1 MNTENLKIAEMRG
14 VTENEFIDVAS
25 NIKGETILT
34 RVEAHD
40 VSTSNANDN
49 DENGGVPTPPLS
61 SDVVTIEGEA
71 TVVSSTSIVD
81 EEQVIAECVKL
92 TNEVALAANS
102 CQRSK
107 FSADLTTIPEN
118 LHSLVIPE
126 DPYKLTSFVTISE
139 DAIKAAKKSLRNER
153 KMTAQEYH
161 IRHEHAREF
170 GFIAL
175 DAALKLSLRL
185 NEVVGHSGGR
195 SDLHPEKYEGDNR
208 FQYQIFEEDF
218 GLNHK
223 IAARFKKLTVEAVDK
238 EKKFAND
245 NNEIPTLTH
254 ALKYVKAKEN
264 QLNKA
269 KETANNIACNDNDA
283 SETIELPIGRYD
295 IIYANFNKFE
305 ENFDLSEVAN
315 DNCLLYLWVDKGQ
328 IANAIDFIR
337 NNGFKYADTAVFVRN
352 KFRHGG
358 QYFKDYHSQVL
369 VGVKGN
375 FDKPEFRGE
384 KSVAYESEIGE
395 GSGYT
400 YYRNVINLL
409 YPDAEMLDLVT
420 EAEVLTETIEDIEG
434 VDDTASTSREVSD
447 D

>member
-1 MNTENLKIAEMRG
+1 MSTLTNKKVDDMNI
-14 VTENEFIDVAS
+14 IDKAS
-25 NIKGETILT
+25 EIEASSALT
-34 RVEAHD
+34 GVEAHD

-49 DENGGVPTPPLS
+49 DENGGVPTPPLP

-71 TVVSSTSIVD
+71 TIVSSTPIVD
-81 EEQVIAECVKL
+81 EEQVMAECVKL

-107 FSADLTTIPEN
+107 FSADLTTIPED

-223 IAARFKKLTVEAVDK
+223 MAARFKKLTVEAVDK

-264 QLNKA
+264 QLDKA

-337 NNGFKYADTAVFVRN
+337 NNGFEYADTAVFVRN

-358 QYFKDYHSQVL
+358 QYFKDYHSQIL
-369 VGVKGN
+369 V
-375 FDKPEFRGE
+375 
-384 KSVAYESEIGE
+384 
-395 GSGYT
+395 
-400 YYRNVINLL
+400 
-409 YPDAEMLDLVT
+409 
-420 EAEVLTETIEDIEG
+420 
-434 VDDTASTSREVSD
+434 
-447 D
+447 

>member
-71 TVVSSTSIVD
+71 TVVSSTPVVD
-81 EEQVIAECVKL
+81 EEQIMAECTNL
-92 TNEVALAANS
+92 TNEVVLVANS

-107 FSADLTTIPEN
+107 FSADLTTIPED

-139 DAIKAAKKSLRNER
+139 DAIKAANKSLRNER

-195 SDLHPEKYEGDNR
+195 SDLYPEKYEGDNR

-223 IAARFKKLTVEAVDK
+223 MAARFKKLTVEDVDK
-238 EKKFAND
+238 
-245 NNEIPTLTH
+245 
-254 ALKYVKAKEN
+254 
-264 QLNKA
+264 
-269 KETANNIACNDNDA
+269 
-283 SETIELPIGRYD
+283 
-295 IIYANFNKFE
+295 
-305 ENFDLSEVAN
+305 
-315 DNCLLYLWVDKGQ
+315 
-328 IANAIDFIR
+328 
-337 NNGFKYADTAVFVRN
+337 
-352 KFRHGG
+352 
-358 QYFKDYHSQVL
+358 
-369 VGVKGN
+369 
-375 FDKPEFRGE
+375 
-384 KSVAYESEIGE
+384 
-395 GSGYT
+395 
-400 YYRNVINLL
+400 
-409 YPDAEMLDLVT
+409 
-420 EAEVLTETIEDIEG
+420 
-434 VDDTASTSREVSD
+434 
-447 D
+447 

>member
-1 MNTENLKIAEMRG
+1 MNTLINKEVDDMNI
-14 VTENEFIDVAS
+14 IDKAS
-25 NIKGETILT
+25 EIEANAVLT

-49 DENGGVPTPPLS
+49 DENGGVPTPPLP

-71 TVVSSTSIVD
+71 TIVSSTPIVD
-81 EEQVIAECVKL
+81 EEQVMAECVKL

-107 FSADLTTIPEN
+107 FLADLTTIPED

-126 DPYKLTSFVTISE
+126 DPYKLTSFVTINE

-223 IAARFKKLTVEAVDK
+223 MAARFKKLTVEAVDK

-295 IIYANFNKFE
+295 IIYADFNKFE
-305 ENFDLSEVAN
+305 EGFDLSEAAN
-315 DNCLLYLWVDKGQ
+315 DNCLLYLWADKDQ
-328 IANAIDFIR
+328 IAHAIDFMH
-337 NNGFKYADTAVFVRN
+337 NNGFDYADTAVFVRN
-352 KFRHGG
+352 KFRHCG

-369 VGVKGN
+369 VGLKGN
-375 FDKPEFRGE
+375 FEKPEFRGE

-395 GSGYT
+395 ESGYT

>member
-1 MNTENLKIAEMRG
+1 MNTVLKKEVDDMNI
-14 VTENEFIDVAS
+14 IDKAS
-25 NIKGETILT
+25 EIEASSALT
-34 RVEAHD
+34 GVEAHN
-40 VSTSNANDN
+40 VSTSNVNDN

-61 SDVVTIEGEA
+61 SDVVTIDGEA
-71 TVVSSTSIVD
+71 IVVSSTAIVD
-81 EEQVIAECVKL
+81 EEQIMAECVKL
-92 TNEVALAANS
+92 TDEVALAANS

-107 FSADLTTIPEN
+107 FSADLTTIPED

-223 IAARFKKLTVEAVDK
+223 MAARFKKLTVEAVDK

-264 QLNKA
+264 QLDKA

-400 YYRNVINLL
+400 YYRSVIKLL

-434 VDDTASTSREVSD
+434 VDNTASTSREVSD

>member
-1 MNTENLKIAEMRG
+1 MNTLINKEVDDMNIIDKASEIEANAVL
-14 VTENEFIDVAS
+14 TEI
-25 NIKGETILT
+25 
-34 RVEAHD
+34 EAHD

-71 TVVSSTSIVD
+71 TVVSSTPVVD
-81 EEQVIAECVKL
+81 EEQIMAECTNL
-92 TNEVALAANS
+92 TNEVVLVANS

-107 FSADLTTIPEN
+107 FSADLTTIPED

-195 SDLHPEKYEGDNR
+195 SDLYPEKYEGDNR

-223 IAARFKKLTVEAVDK
+223 MAARFKKLTVEAVDK

-264 QLNKA
+264 QLDKA
-269 KETANNIACNDNDA
+269 KENANNIACNDNGDL
-283 SETIELPIGRYD
+283 ETIELPVAKYD
-295 IIYANFNKFE
+295 IIYADFNKFE
-305 ENFDLSEVAN
+305 EGFDLSEAAN

-358 QYFKDYHSQVL
+358 QYFKDYHSHVL
-369 VGVKGN
+369 LGIKGN
-375 FDKPEFRGE
+375 FGKPEFRSE

-420 EAEVLTETIEDIEG
+420 EAEAITEIIEDNEG

>member
-1 MNTENLKIAEMRG
+1 MNTVLKKEVDDMNIIDKASEIEANA
-14 VTENEFIDVAS
+14 VLTEI
-25 NIKGETILT
+25 
-34 RVEAHD
+34 EAHD
-40 VSTSNANDN
+40 VSTSNVNDN

-71 TVVSSTSIVD
+71 TVVSSTPVVD
-81 EEQVIAECVKL
+81 EEQVMAECVKL

-118 LHSLVIPE
+118 LHSLVIP
-126 DPYKLTSFVTISE
+126 DDSNDLSVFVVAGE
-139 DAIKAAKKSLRNER
+139 RAIQAAKESLRIKR

-218 GLNHK
+218 GLNDK
-223 IAARFKKLTVEAVDK
+223 VARRIMQLTVEAVDK

-264 QLNKA
+264 ELNKA
-269 KETANNIACNDNDA
+269 KENANNIACNDNGD
-283 SETIELPIGRYD
+283 SETIELPVGKYD
-295 IIYANFNKFE
+295 IIYADFNKFKE
-305 ENFDLSEVAN
+305 GFDLSEAAN
-315 DNCLLYLWVDKGQ
+315 DNCLLYLWADKGQ
-328 IANAIDFIR
+328 IAHAIDFIR
-337 NNGFKYADTAVFVRN
+337 NNGFEYADAAVFVRN

-400 YYRNVINLL
+400 YYRNVIKLL
-409 YPDAEMLDLVT
+409 YPDAELLDLVT
-420 EAEVLTETIEDIEG
+420 KMVTETVEDNEA
-434 VDDTASTSREVSD
+434 VDNTASTSQEVSD

>member
-1 MNTENLKIAEMRG
+1 MSTLTNKKVDDMNI
-14 VTENEFIDVAS
+14 IDKAS
-25 NIKGETILT
+25 EIEASSALT
-34 RVEAHD
+34 GVEAHD

-49 DENGGVPTPPLS
+49 DENGGVPTPPLP

-71 TVVSSTSIVD
+71 TIVSSTPIVD
-81 EEQVIAECVKL
+81 EEQVMAECVKL

-107 FSADLTTIPEN
+107 FSADLTTIPED

-223 IAARFKKLTVEAVDK
+223 MATRFKKLTVEAVDK

-264 QLNKA
+264 QLDKA

-337 NNGFKYADTAVFVRN
+337 NNGFEYADTAVFVRN

-358 QYFKDYHSQVL
+358 QYFKDYHSQIL
-369 VGVKGN
+369 VGSKGK
-375 FDKPEFRGE
+375 FDKPEFRVE

-395 GSGYT
+395 GSEYT
-400 YYRNVINLL
+400 YYRDVIKLL
-409 YPDAEMLDLVT
+409 YPDAELLDLVT

>member
-1 MNTENLKIAEMRG
+1 MKNLILL
-14 VTENEFIDVAS
+14 V
-25 NIKGETILT
+25 GETGSGKDTVARKL
-34 RVEAHD
+34 
-40 VSTSNANDN
+40 
-49 DENGGVPTPPLS
+49 PYKK
-61 SDVVTIEGEA
+61 
-71 TVVSSTSIVD
+71 VVSYTTRPMRDTEIKNVD
-81 EEQVIAECVKL
+81 YYFVDKEQFMAECVKL

-107 FSADLTTIPEN
+107 FSADLTTIPED

-139 DAIKAAKKSLRNER
+139 DAIKAAKKSLINER

-218 GLNHK
+218 GLNDK
-223 IAARFKKLTVEAVDK
+223 VARRIMKLTVEAHDK

-264 QLNKA
+264 ELNKA
-269 KETANNIACNDNDA
+269 KKDANNIACNDNGD
-283 SETIELPIGRYD
+283 SETIELPVAKYD
-295 IIYANFNKFE
+295 II
-305 ENFDLSEVAN
+305 
-315 DNCLLYLWVDKGQ
+315 
-328 IANAIDFIR
+328 
-337 NNGFKYADTAVFVRN
+337 TAAE
-352 KFRHGG
+352 
-358 QYFKDYHSQVL
+358 Q
-369 VGVKGN
+369 
-375 FDKPEFRGE
+375 RGE
-384 KSVAYESEIGE
+384 KSVLK
-395 GSGYT
+395 
-400 YYRNVINLL
+400 NL
-409 YPDAEMLDLVT
+409 T
-420 EAEVLTETIEDIEG
+420 KSIH
-434 VDDTASTSREVSD
+434 
-447 D
+447 

>member
-1 MNTENLKIAEMRG
+1 MNTLINKEVDDMNI
-14 VTENEFIDVAS
+14 IDKAS
-25 NIKGETILT
+25 EIEASSALT
-34 RVEAHD
+34 GVEAHD

-49 DENGGVPTPPLS
+49 DANGGVPTPPLS

-71 TVVSSTSIVD
+71 TVVSSTPVVD
-81 EEQVIAECVKL
+81 EEQIMAECTNL
-92 TNEVALAANS
+92 TNEVVLVANS

-107 FSADLTTIPEN
+107 FSANLTTIPEG
-118 LHSLVIPE
+118 LRSLIIPE
-126 DPYKLTSFVTISE
+126 DPNDLAVFASVGE
-139 DAIKAAKKSLRNER
+139 DAIKAAKKSLRNKR

-161 IRHEHAREF
+161 NRHEQAREF

-185 NEVVGHSGGR
+185 NKVVGHGGGR

-223 IAARFKKLTVEAVDK
+223 MATRFKKLTVEAVDK

-264 QLNKA
+264 QLDKA

-328 IANAIDFIR
+328 IAHAIDFMH
-337 NNGFKYADTAVFVRN
+337 NNGFDYADAAVFVRN

-369 VGVKGN
+369 VGLKGN
-375 FDKPEFRGE
+375 FEKPEFRGE

-400 YYRNVINLL
+400 YYRNVIKLL
-409 YPDAEMLDLVT
+409 YPDAELLDLVT
-420 EAEVLTETIEDIEG
+420 KIVTETVEDNEA
-434 VDDTASTSREVSD
+434 VDNTASTSQEVSD

>member
-1 MNTENLKIAEMRG
+1 MSTLTNKKVDDMNI
-14 VTENEFIDVAS
+14 IDKAS
-25 NIKGETILT
+25 EIEASSALT
-34 RVEAHD
+34 GVEAHD

-49 DENGGVPTPPLS
+49 DENGGVPTPPIS
-61 SDVVTIEGEA
+61 SDVVTIEGKA
-71 TVVSSTSIVD
+71 TVISSTPIVD
-81 EEQVIAECVKL
+81 EKQVMAECVKL

-107 FSADLTTIPEN
+107 FSTDLTTIPED
-118 LHSLVIPE
+118 LHSLVIP
-126 DPYKLTSFVTISE
+126 DDSNDLSVFVVAGE
-139 DAIKAAKKSLRNER
+139 RAIQVAKESLRIKR

-195 SDLHPEKYEGDNR
+195 SDLHPEKYEGENR

-218 GLNHK
+218 GLHYGVAK
-223 IAARFKKLTVEAVDK
+223 RFMDLTVEAVDK

-254 ALKYVKAKEN
+254 ALRYAKDKKN
-264 QLNKA
+264 KLNKA
-269 KETANNIACNDNDA
+269 KEAANNIACNDNGD
-283 SETIELPIGRYD
+283 SETIELPTGKYN
-295 IIYANFNKFE
+295 IIYADLNKFE
-305 ENFDLSEVAN
+305 EDFDLSEAAN
-315 DNCLLYLWVDKGQ
+315 DNCLFYLWADKGQ
-328 IANAIDFIR
+328 IANAIDFMR
-337 NNGFKYADTAVFVRN
+337 NNGFEYADTAVFVRN

-369 VGVKGN
+369 VGLKGN
-375 FDKPEFRGE
+375 FDKPEFRVE

-400 YYRNVINLL
+400 YYRNVIKLL
-409 YPDAEMLDLVT
+409 YPDADLLDLVT
-420 EAEVLTETIEDIEG
+420 DAEVVTGTTEDNEA
-434 VDDTASTSREVSD
+434 VDNTASTSQEVSND
-447 D
+447 

>member
-1 MNTENLKIAEMRG
+1 MNTLINKEVDDMNI
-14 VTENEFIDVAS
+14 IDKAS
-25 NIKGETILT
+25 EIEASSALT
-34 RVEAHD
+34 GVEAHD

-71 TVVSSTSIVD
+71 TVISSTPIVD
-81 EEQVIAECVKL
+81 EEQVMAECVKL

-107 FSADLTTIPEN
+107 FSADLTKIPED
-118 LHSLVIPE
+118 LHSLVIP
-126 DPYKLTSFVTISE
+126 DDSNDLSVFVVASE
-139 DAIKAAKKSLRNER
+139 RAIQAAKESSRIKR
-153 KMTAQEYH
+153 KTTTQEYH
-161 IRHEHAREF
+161 VRHEHAREF

-175 DAALKLSLRL
+175 DTALKLSLRL
-185 NEVVGHSGGR
+185 NEVACHGGGR

-218 GLNHK
+218 GLHDK
-223 IAARFKKLTVEAVDK
+223 VARRIMKLTVEAVDK

-254 ALKYVKAKEN
+254 ALRYVKAKEKE
-264 QLNKA
+264 LNKA
-269 KETANNIACNDNDA
+269 KEAANNIASNYNGD
-283 SETIELPIGRYD
+283 SETIELPVAKYD
-295 IIYANFNKFE
+295 IIYADFNKFE
-305 ENFDLSEVAN
+305 EGFDLSEAAN
-315 DNCLLYLWVDKGQ
+315 DNCLLYLWADKDQ
-328 IANAIDFIR
+328 IAHAIDFMH
-337 NNGFKYADTAVFVRN
+337 NNGFDYADAAVFVRN

-369 VGVKGN
+369 VGSKGN
-375 FDKPEFRGE
+375 FEKPEFRSE

-420 EAEVLTETIEDIEG
+420 EAEVLTETIEDNEG
-434 VDDTASTSREVSD
+434 VDDTSSTSREVSD

>member
-1 MNTENLKIAEMRG
+1 MSTLTNKKVDDMNI
-14 VTENEFIDVAS
+14 IDKAS
-25 NIKGETILT
+25 EIEASSALT
-34 RVEAHD
+34 GVEAHD

-71 TVVSSTSIVD
+71 TVISSTPIVD
-81 EEQVIAECVKL
+81 EEQVMAECVKL

-107 FSADLTTIPEN
+107 FSADLTKIPED
-118 LHSLVIPE
+118 LHSLVIP
-126 DPYKLTSFVTISE
+126 DDSNDLSVFVVASE
-139 DAIKAAKKSLRNER
+139 RAIQAAKESSRIKR
-153 KMTAQEYH
+153 KTTTQEYH
-161 IRHEHAREF
+161 VRHEHAREF

-223 IAARFKKLTVEAVDK
+223 MAARFKKLTVEAVDK

-264 QLNKA
+264 QLDKA

-337 NNGFKYADTAVFVRN
+337 NNGFEYADTAVFVRN

-358 QYFKDYHSQVL
+358 QYFKDYHSQIL
-369 VGVKGN
+369 VGVKGK
-375 FDKPEFRGE
+375 FDKPEFRVE

>member
-1 MNTENLKIAEMRG
+1 MNTVLKKEVDDMNI
-14 VTENEFIDVAS
+14 IDKAS
-25 NIKGETILT
+25 EIEASSALT
-34 RVEAHD
+34 GVEAHN
-40 VSTSNANDN
+40 VSTSNVNDN

-71 TVVSSTSIVD
+71 TVVSSTPVVD
-81 EEQVIAECVKL
+81 EEQVMAECVKL

-107 FSADLTTIPEN
+107 FSADLTTIPED

-264 QLNKA
+264 QLDKA

-400 YYRNVINLL
+400 YYRSVIKLL

-434 VDDTASTSREVSD
+434 VNDTASTSREVSD

>member
-1 MNTENLKIAEMRG
+1 MSTLTNKKVDDMNI
-14 VTENEFIDVAS
+14 IDKAS
-25 NIKGETILT
+25 EIEASSALT
-34 RVEAHD
+34 GVEAHD

-49 DENGGVPTPPLS
+49 DENGGVPTPPLP

-71 TVVSSTSIVD
+71 TIVSSTPIVD
-81 EEQVIAECVKL
+81 EEQVMAECVKL

-107 FSADLTTIPEN
+107 FSADLTTIPED

-223 IAARFKKLTVEAVDK
+223 MAARFKKLTVEAVDK

-264 QLNKA
+264 QLDKA

-337 NNGFKYADTAVFVRN
+337 NNGFEYADTAVFVRN

-358 QYFKDYHSQVL
+358 QYFKDYHSQIL
-369 VGVKGN
+369 VGSKGK
-375 FDKPEFRGE
+375 FDKPEFRVE

-395 GSGYT
+395 GSEYT
-400 YYRNVINLL
+400 YYRDVIKLL
-409 YPDAEMLDLVT
+409 YPDAELLDLVT

>member
-1 MNTENLKIAEMRG
+1 MNTLINKG
-14 VTENEFIDVAS
+14 VDDMNIIDKASEIEANAVLTEI
-25 NIKGETILT
+25 
-34 RVEAHD
+34 EAHD

-49 DENGGVPTPPLS
+49 DENGGVPIPPLS

-71 TVVSSTSIVD
+71 TVVSSTPVVD
-81 EEQVIAECVKL
+81 EEQIMAECTNL
-92 TNEVALAANS
+92 TNEVVLVANS

-107 FSADLTTIPEN
+107 FSANLTTIPEG
-118 LHSLVIPE
+118 LRSLVIPE
-126 DPYKLTSFVTISE
+126 DPNDLAVFASVGE
-139 DAIKAAKKSLRNER
+139 DAIKAAKKSLRNKR
-153 KMTAQEYH
+153 KMTTQEYH
-161 IRHEHAREF
+161 NRHEQAREF

-185 NEVVGHSGGR
+185 NKVVGHGGGR

-218 GLNHK
+218 GLNDK
-223 IAARFKKLTVEAVDK
+223 VARRIMKLTVEAHDK
-238 EKKFAND
+238 EKKFSND
-245 NNEIPTLTH
+245 HNEIPTLTH

-264 QLNKA
+264 ELNKA
-269 KETANNIACNDNDA
+269 KENANNIACNDNGD
-283 SETIELPIGRYD
+283 SETIELPVAKYD
-295 IIYANFNKFE
+295 IIYADFNKFE
-305 ENFDLSEVAN
+305 EGFDLSEAAN
-315 DNCLLYLWVDKGQ
+315 DNCLLYLWADKDQ
-328 IANAIDFIR
+328 IAHAIDFMH
-337 NNGFKYADTAVFVRN
+337 NNGFDYADTAVFVRN
-352 KFRHGG
+352 KFRHCG

-369 VGVKGN
+369 VGLKGN
-375 FDKPEFRGE
+375 FEKPEFRGE

-395 GSGYT
+395 ESGYT

>member
-1 MNTENLKIAEMRG
+1 MNTLINKEVDDMNIIDKASEIEANAVL
-14 VTENEFIDVAS
+14 TEI
-25 NIKGETILT
+25 
-34 RVEAHD
+34 EAHD

-49 DENGGVPTPPLS
+49 DENGGVPIPPLS

-71 TVVSSTSIVD
+71 TVVSSTPVVD
-81 EEQVIAECVKL
+81 EEQVMAECVKL

-107 FSADLTTIPEN
+107 FSADLTTIPED

-195 SDLHPEKYEGDNR
+195 SDLHPEKYGGDNR

-223 IAARFKKLTVEAVDK
+223 MAARFKKLTVEAVDK

-264 QLNKA
+264 QLDKA

-337 NNGFKYADTAVFVRN
+337 NNGFEYADTAVFVRN

-358 QYFKDYHSQVL
+358 QYFKDYHSQIL
-369 VGVKGN
+369 VGSKGK
-375 FDKPEFRGE
+375 FDKPEFRVE

-395 GSGYT
+395 ESGYT

>member
-1 MNTENLKIAEMRG
+1 M
-14 VTENEFIDVAS
+14 
-25 NIKGETILT
+25 
-34 RVEAHD
+34 
-40 VSTSNANDN
+40 
-49 DENGGVPTPPLS
+49 
-61 SDVVTIEGEA
+61 
-71 TVVSSTSIVD
+71 
-81 EEQVIAECVKL
+81 
-92 TNEVALAANS
+92 
-102 CQRSK
+102 
-107 FSADLTTIPEN
+107 
-118 LHSLVIPE
+118 
-126 DPYKLTSFVTISE
+126 
-139 DAIKAAKKSLRNER
+139 
-153 KMTAQEYH
+153 
-161 IRHEHAREF
+161 
-170 GFIAL
+170 

-195 SDLHPEKYEGDNR
+195 SDLHPENYEGDNR

-218 GLNHK
+218 GLNDK
-223 IAARFKKLTVEAVDK
+223 VARRIMKLTVEAHDK
-238 EKKFAND
+238 EKKFSND
-245 NNEIPTLTH
+245 HNEIPTLTH

-264 QLNKA
+264 ELNRA
-269 KETANNIACNDNDA
+269 KENTNNIACNDNGD
-283 SETIELPIGRYD
+283 SETIELPVAKYD

-358 QYFKDYHSQVL
+358 QYFKDYHSHVL
-369 VGVKGN
+369 LGIKGN
-375 FDKPEFRGE
+375 FGKPEFRSE

-409 YPDAEMLDLVT
+409 YPDAELLDLVT

>member
-1 MNTENLKIAEMRG
+1 MINDLKIAEMRG

-25 NIKGETILT
+25 NIKGKTILT
-34 RVEAHD
+34 EVEAHD

-49 DENGGVPTPPLS
+49 DENDGVPTPPLS

-71 TVVSSTSIVD
+71 TVVSSTPIVD
-81 EEQVIAECVKL
+81 EEQVMAECVKL

-118 LHSLVIPE
+118 LHSLVIP
-126 DPYKLTSFVTISE
+126 DDSNDLSVFVVAGE
-139 DAIKAAKKSLRNER
+139 RAIQAAKESLRIKR

-170 GFIAL
+170 GFITLA
-175 DAALKLSLRL
+175 AALKLSIRL

-218 GLNHK
+218 GLNDK
-223 IAARFKKLTVEAVDK
+223 VARRIMKLTVEAHDK

-264 QLNKA
+264 QLDKA
-269 KETANNIACNDNDA
+269 KETANNIVCNDNDA

-369 VGVKGN
+369 VGSKGN

-400 YYRNVINLL
+400 YYRDVIKLL
-409 YPDAEMLDLVT
+409 YPDAELLDLVT
-420 EAEVLTETIEDIEG
+420 EAEVVTGTIEDNEN
-434 VDDTASTSREVSD
+434 VEDTASTSREVSD

>member
-1 MNTENLKIAEMRG
+1 MNTLIKKEVDDMNI
-14 VTENEFIDVAS
+14 IDKAS
-25 NIKGETILT
+25 EIEASSALT
-34 RVEAHD
+34 GVEAHD

-49 DENGGVPTPPLS
+49 DENGGVPTPPLP

-71 TVVSSTSIVD
+71 TIVSSTPIVD
-81 EEQVIAECVKL
+81 EEQVMAECVKL

-107 FSADLTTIPEN
+107 FSADLTTIPED
-118 LHSLVIPE
+118 LHSLVISE

-223 IAARFKKLTVEAVDK
+223 MAARFKKLTVEAVDK

-264 QLNKA
+264 QLDKA

-358 QYFKDYHSQVL
+358 QYFKDYHSHVL
-369 VGVKGN
+369 LGIKGN
-375 FDKPEFRGE
+375 FGKPEFRSE

-409 YPDAEMLDLVT
+409 YPDAELLDLVT

>member
-1 MNTENLKIAEMRG
+1 MNTLINKEVDDMNIIDKASEIEANAVL
-14 VTENEFIDVAS
+14 TEI
-25 NIKGETILT
+25 
-34 RVEAHD
+34 EAHD

-71 TVVSSTSIVD
+71 TVVSSTPVVD
-81 EEQVIAECVKL
+81 EEQVMAECVKL

-107 FSADLTTIPEN
+107 FSADLTTIPED

-218 GLNHK
+218 GLNDK
-223 IAARFKKLTVEAVDK
+223 VARRIMKLTVEAHDK
-238 EKKFAND
+238 EKKFSND
-245 NNEIPTLTH
+245 HNEIPTLTH

-264 QLNKA
+264 ELNKA
-269 KETANNIACNDNDA
+269 KKDANNIACNDNGD
-283 SETIELPIGRYD
+283 SETIELPVAKYD
-295 IIYANFNKFE
+295 IIYADFNKFE
-305 ENFDLSEVAN
+305 EGFDLSEAAN
-315 DNCLLYLWVDKGQ
+315 DNCLLYLWTDKDQ
-328 IANAIDFIR
+328 IAHAIDFMH
-337 NNGFKYADTAVFVRN
+337 NNGFEYADTAVFVRN

-369 VGVKGN
+369 VGSKGK
-375 FDKPEFRGE
+375 FDKPEFRVE

-447 D
+447 DR

>member
-1 MNTENLKIAEMRG
+1 MEKYNTKIAETRE
-14 VTENEFIDVAS
+14 VIENEFIDVTS
-25 NIKGETILT
+25 KISEESILT
-34 RVEAHD
+34 GVETHD

-49 DENGGVPTPPLS
+49 DKNGGVPTPPLS
-61 SDVVTIEGEA
+61 SDIVTIEGEA
-71 TVVSSTSIVD
+71 IVVSSTPIVD
-81 EEQVIAECVKL
+81 EEQIMAECADL
-92 TNEVALAANS
+92 TSEVTLAANS

-107 FSADLTTIPEN
+107 FSADLTKIPED
-118 LHSLVIPE
+118 LHSLVIPD
-126 DPYKLTSFVTISE
+126 DPNDLSVFVVASE
-139 DAIKAAKKSLRNER
+139 RAIQAAKESSRIKR
-153 KMTAQEYH
+153 KTTTQEYH
-161 IRHEHAREF
+161 VRHEHAREF

-175 DAALKLSLRL
+175 DTALKLSLRL
-185 NEVVGHSGGR
+185 NEVACHGGGR

-218 GLNHK
+218 GLHDK
-223 IAARFKKLTVEAVDK
+223 VARRIMKLTVEAVDK

-254 ALKYVKAKEN
+254 ALRYVKAKEKE
-264 QLNKA
+264 LNKA
-269 KETANNIACNDNDA
+269 KEAANNIASNDNGD
-283 SETIELPIGRYD
+283 SKTIELPIGKYD
-295 IIYANFNKFE
+295 IIYADFNKFE
-305 ENFDLSEVAN
+305 EDFDLSEAAN
-315 DNCLLYLWVDKGQ
+315 DNCLLYLWTDKSQ
-328 IANAIDFIR
+328 IANAIDFMR
-337 NNGFKYADTAVFVRN
+337 NNGFEYADTAVFVRN

-369 VGVKGN
+369 VGLKGN
-375 FDKPEFRGE
+375 FEKPEFRGE

-400 YYRNVINLL
+400 YYRSVIKLL
-409 YPDAEMLDLVT
+409 YPDAELLDLVT

>member
-1 MNTENLKIAEMRG
+1 MNTVLKKEVDDMNI
-14 VTENEFIDVAS
+14 IDKAS
-25 NIKGETILT
+25 EIEASSALT
-34 RVEAHD
+34 GVEAHN
-40 VSTSNANDN
+40 VSTSNVNDN

-71 TVVSSTSIVD
+71 TVVSSTPVVD
-81 EEQVIAECVKL
+81 EEQVMAECVKL

-107 FSADLTTIPEN
+107 FSADLTTIPED

-238 EKKFAND
+238 ENKFAND

-264 QLNKA
+264 QLDKA

-400 YYRNVINLL
+400 YYRSVIKLL

-434 VDDTASTSREVSD
+434 VNDTASTSREVSD